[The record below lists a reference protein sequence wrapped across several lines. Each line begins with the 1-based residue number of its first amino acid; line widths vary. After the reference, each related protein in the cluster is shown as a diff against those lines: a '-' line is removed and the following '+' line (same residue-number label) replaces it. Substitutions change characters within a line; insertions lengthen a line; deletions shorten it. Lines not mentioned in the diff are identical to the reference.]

1 MKPNHLLLLLLILLL
16 LVFANAAHLGC
27 TTARR
32 GGPYSMR
39 ELPVSD
45 SLVARGQHAFMM
57 NCNQCHP
64 SGAAGLGPGI
74 NDKPL
79 PPFLIRT
86 QIRAGLGAM
95 PAFDKS
101 KIPDEDVDAIIT
113 YLKSLRALDTS
124 RVAQAK

>member
-1 MKPNHLLLLLLILLL
+1 M
-16 LVFANAAHLGC
+16 LVGCNLVHLGC
-27 TTARR
+27 GTARR
-32 GGPYSMR
+32 GGPYSMG
-39 ELPVSD
+39 EVATSD
-45 SLVARGQHAFMM
+45 PLVARGQHAFMI

-64 SGAAGLGPGI
+64 GGAAGLGPGI

-79 PPFLIRT
+79 PPFLIHT

-101 KIPDEDVDAIIT
+101 KISEQDVDAIIT